1 MAEKEPQKQLVNKRG
16 KSHSVVWEQFGFNEA
31 DVDQNQIKCKICY
44 AVVSALQGNT
54 TNLFN
59 HLKFKHRPTY
69 DQLIKKQKEQRST
82 PTTSATQSSIKDT
95 LFSATPYPKSSERHK
110 KITDAVSYF
119 LAKDMCPISTVEDE
133 GFKKLINTLHKRYA
147 LPSRHYFTRVALPA
161 LYEKC
166 RAEVANEVLKAEYIA
181 ATTDLWS
188 SRKMEPYI
196 SLTIHYIDANFNL
209 NTKCLQTA
217 FIPEDHTGQNIA
229 HALREAVA
237 AWGLNEEKLV
247 CITTD
252 NASNIKLAADVN
264 GWMRLQCFG
273 HRLHLA
279 IENAMKDSRIDR
291 AMGVCKKL
299 VSSFSYSW
307 KKKRDLAEA
316 QKQLNLPEH
325 SLKTECPT
333 RWGSRQEM
341 ISRVLEQH
349 KAITQVLSSDRK
361 LRHLTLSWQDIDVL
375 EAINKCLSPLVEFTD
390 ALSGEK
396 YISVSFLKPTLHL
409 FNSSI
414 LAVQEDDTGL
424 AKSIKQKIVD
434 YLNEKYS
441 NPAIQELLDMTSALD
456 PRFKFK
462 YVSEDNQDS
471 IQDRLTAE
479 MKSLMTADSEVIII
493 IIIIKG

>member
-1 MAEKEPQKQLVNKRG
+1 
-16 KSHSVVWEQFGFNEA
+16 
-31 DVDQNQIKCKICY
+31 
-44 AVVSALQGNT
+44 
-54 TNLFN
+54 
-59 HLKFKHRPTY
+59 
-69 DQLIKKQKEQRST
+69 
-82 PTTSATQSSIKDT
+82 
-95 LFSATPYPKSSERHK
+95 
-110 KITDAVSYF
+110 
-119 LAKDMCPISTVEDE
+119 MCPISTVEDE
-133 GFKKLINTLHKRYA
+133 GFKKLINTLDKRYA

-252 NASNIKLAADVN
+252 NASNIKLAAEVN

-333 RWGSRQEM
+333 RWGSRQAM

-424 AKSIKQKIVD
+424 AKSIKQKF
-434 YLNEKYS
+434 
-441 NPAIQELLDMTSALD
+441 TSS
-456 PRFKFK
+456 PH
-462 YVSEDNQDS
+462 
-471 IQDRLTAE
+471 
-479 MKSLMTADSEVIII
+479 
-493 IIIIKG
+493 